1 MLIFCIKY
9 NIYIIFSVLMKKTL
23 AFVLLSAL
31 ISLGWAFAY
40 TPTTQDIVDV
50 AKLNSKLWEITS
62 GKNIS
67 LRNYYD
73 QVRNLQ
79 TEYYHDDRL
88 NYMLWEMKDY
98 MYDKIYTQKIKAK
111 ILSKSFKEDF
121 VDIYSSW
128 INLIEE
134 TWVNCTWR
142 YNTLDDLSFIYDL
155 PTSLTT
161 AIWYRESTCG
171 YYLPK
176 NGDGPFQIESK
187 DYGTGQI
194 TAWVFIQSVED
205 FMRFAK
211 HKISRYESA
220 NKADQN
226 TGYKINLSYT
236 GFDLTG
242 VVRFGALYNSL
253 SGNTVY
259 GNILPKRPGYVRD
272 GYGEEYSGSIRYG
285 VFPKMIKALERELEN
300 AY

>member
-1 MLIFCIKY
+1 
-9 NIYIIFSVLMKKTL
+9 MKKIIL
-23 AFVLLSAL
+23 PILSVFVLL
-31 ISLGWAFAY
+31 GWVFAY

-50 AKLNSKLWEITS
+50 AMLSNKLGEITS

-73 QVRNLQ
+73 QTRNLQ
-79 TEYYHDDRL
+79 TQYYWDERL
-88 NYMLWEMKDY
+88 NYMLWKIKDY
-98 MYDKIYTQKIKAK
+98 LYEKIYTQKTKAK
-111 ILSKSFKEDF
+111 ILSKSFKQEFLNEYLSGVMID
-121 VDIYSSW
+121 
-128 INLIEE
+128 EE
-134 TWVNCTWR
+134 SGVNCTWR
-142 YNTLDDLSFIYDL
+142 YNTLDDMSFIYDL

-161 AIWYRESTCG
+161 AIWYRETTCG

-194 TAWVFIQSVED
+194 TSDVFIQSVED
-205 FMRFAK
+205 FLVFAK
-211 HKISRYESA
+211 NKINRYESV
-220 NKADQN
+220 NKAQEN
-226 TGYKINLSYT
+226 TWYQINLSYT

-259 GNILPKRPGYVRD
+259 WNILPKRPWYVWD
-272 GYGEEYSGSIRYG
+272 GYGEEYSWAVRYG
-285 VFPKMIKALERELEN
+285 VFSKMIKSLEREIKN

>member
-1 MLIFCIKY
+1 
-9 NIYIIFSVLMKKTL
+9 MKKL
-23 AFVLLSAL
+23 ILPVLSILVL
-31 ISLGWAFAY
+31 LGWAFAY

-50 AKLNSKLWEITS
+50 AMLNSKLWEITS

-73 QVRNLQ
+73 QTRNLQ
-79 TEYYHDDRL
+79 TQYYGDERI
-88 NYMLWEMKDY
+88 NYMLWKIKDY
-98 MYDKIYTQKIKAK
+98 LYEKIYTQKTKAK
-111 ILSKSFKEDF
+111 ILSKSFKQDF
-121 VDIYSSW
+121 VDEYLSGVMVD
-128 INLIEE
+128 EE
-134 TWVNCTWR
+134 TWVNCTGR

-194 TAWVFIQSVED
+194 TSDIFIKSVKD
-205 FMRFAK
+205 FMEFAN
-211 HKISRYESA
+211 HKIEWYESV
-220 NKADQN
+220 NKAEEN
-226 TGYKINLSYT
+226 TWYQINLSYT

-259 GNILPKRPGYVRD
+259 GNILPKRPWYVRD
-272 GYGEEYSGSIRYG
+272 GYGEEYSWAIRYG
-285 VFPKMIKALERELEN
+285 IFPKMIKSLEREMEN